1 MLQPLAI
8 LMRENDISG
17 ASKGRQVVGVA
28 SVALICPTLTLCFR
42 SYVRLVIQKRLGKDD
57 YFAAASLCILSSL
70 CILLIHSCYQFGLG
84 SHLSTL
90 SSSSIV
96 GLVHATFVCQILY
109 ILTTALTK
117 FSIGFY
123 FLRLTRKLYQRLMIW
138 TVMFIVASF
147 SFVYLAFVSFQCR
160 PADYL
165 WLQNDPKNLS
175 GSCLSRSSMADITYA
190 HASISCLSD
199 WAFGILPIL
208 ILWKLDMKFKTKLS
222 VMIVLSL
229 SIVASVATVIRIV
242 HLHTL
247 KSLSES
253 NWEGIGLIKWS
264 LIEPA
269 VALTAAN
276 IATLRPLTQK
286 IFSKKRRQSRQ
297 RPPKLSLNA
306 IRGLSRKSSVCYSS
320 EFADMLGLAVS
331 PGVKTR
337 VYADR
342 TLDTTTNQKSPIF
355 WSRWRDSEVR
365 LLSPLRSPL
374 RSPLSPT
381 QHELSETDRKSTI
394 SGWHKQQYEG
404 EGRTASLGLG
414 SIKSGRWIVKTSP
427 GIGIMKTIVVTRES
441 GLRTT
446 DNISDGASNLR

>member
-1 MLQPLAI
+1 MQPLVI
-8 LMRENDISG
+8 LVRGNEIPS

-28 SVALICPTLTLCFR
+28 SVALICSALTFCLR

-57 YFAAASLCILSSL
+57 YFATASLCILSSL
-70 CILLIHSCYQFGLG
+70 CIMLIHSSYQYGLG
-84 SHLSTL
+84 AHLSTL
-90 SSSSIV
+90 SSSS
-96 GLVHATFVCQILY
+96 LVELAHATFVCQILY

-123 FLRLTRKLYQRLMIW
+123 FLRLTRKPYQRLIIW
-138 TVMFIVASF
+138 VAMFVVASF
-147 SFVYLAFVSFQCR
+147 SLVYLAFVSFQCR
-160 PADYL
+160 PAKYI
-165 WLQNDPKNLS
+165 WQQKDPKNIS
-175 GSCLSRSSMADITYA
+175 VSCLSRNSMADIAYA

-199 WAFGILPIL
+199 WVFGILPIL
-208 ILWKLDMKFKTKLS
+208 ILWKLDMKLKTKFS

-242 HLHTL
+242 HLHTING
-247 KSLSES
+247 LSEFS
-253 NWEGIGLIKWS
+253 WEGIGLIKWS

-286 IFSKKRRQSRQ
+286 LFSKKRKPSRQ
-297 RPPKLSLNA
+297 RPPKLSLNI
-306 IRGLSRKSSVCYSS
+306 IRGLSRKSSVCHSS

-342 TLDTTTNQKSPIF
+342 SIDATIQKSPF
-355 WSRWRDSEVR
+355 WSRWRESEAR

-374 RSPLSPT
+374 RSPLTPS
-381 QHELSETDRKSTI
+381 HEISDTERKSTV
-394 SGWHKQQYEG
+394 SNWFKKEKET
-404 EGRTASLGLG
+404 EGRTVSLGLG
-414 SIKSGRWIVKTSP
+414 SIKSGRWVTKSSP
-427 GIGIMKTIVVTRES
+427 GIGIMKTTVVTRES
-441 GLRTT
+441 GLRP
-446 DNISDGASNLR
+446 SDTIINGDSNF

>member
-1 MLQPLAI
+1 MPPLAI
-8 LMRENDISG
+8 LIRGNDVPS
-17 ASKGRQVVGVA
+17 ASKGRQVVGAA
-28 SVALICPTLTLCFR
+28 SVALLCPALTLCLR

-70 CILLIHSCYQFGLG
+70 CIILIHSCYQYGLG
-84 SHLSTL
+84 AHLSSL
-90 SSSSIV
+90 SSTS
-96 GLVHATFVCQILY
+96 LVELIHATFVCQILY

-123 FLRLTRKLYQRLMIW
+123 FLRLTRKSYQRLLIYAI
-138 TVMFIVASF
+138 MFVVAIISIF
-147 SFVYLAFVSFQCR
+147 YLAFVTFQCR
-160 PADYL
+160 PANFL
-165 WLQNDPKNLS
+165 WQQHDPKNLS

-247 KSLSES
+247 KSLSEFS
-253 NWEGIGLIKWS
+253 WEGIGLIKWS

-286 IFSKKRRQSRQ
+286 LFSKKRRPSRQ

-342 TLDTTTNQKSPIF
+342 SLDTTIQKNPI
-355 WSRWRDSEVR
+355 WSRWRDSDAR

-381 QHELSETDRKSTI
+381 QQENNETDQKSSI
-394 SGWHKQQYEG
+394 FNWNKQEYEG

-414 SIKSGRWIVKTSP
+414 SIKSGEWVVKSNP
-427 GIGIMKTIVVTRES
+427 GPGIMKTVV
-441 GLRTT
+441 
-446 DNISDGASNLR
+446 